1 MLLFPQ
7 DGDGRPR
14 RMSLAHARSG
24 SVLNDVMSE
33 SEEEEM
39 RARVQCTVMKMIVSH
54 RCVGHREVGKDHVGR
69 A

>member
-1 MLLFPQ
+1 
-7 DGDGRPR
+7 
-14 RMSLAHARSG
+14 MSLAHARSG

-39 RARVQCTVMKMIVSH
+39 RARVTPDDHDTEHHCCTEMKMIVSH